1 MGAGGSGLVHLVV
14 LLALLW
20 SPLAGHRAGLGG
32 ANPFGSAITV
42 GLTPL
47 PQAAPTAAI
56 PPRPKPPSTIPGYL
70 PVAASPPAASEDQA
84 SGSAAAT
91 GSGLDDEGLYRV
103 PFRDAVRQ
111 AFASLRGGLG
121 CAHVDLAKLP
131 DSVRALCE
139 AASGRERPTET
150 AQTAPAEERPADVD
164 GKWTVQMSAAAKLDK
179 DCAAAKSAGKVMALG
194 PHLRLPP
201 PTSLCDRDE
210 RVPPAAKLRLAGS
223 P

>member
-20 SPLAGHRAGLGG
+20 APLAGHRG
-32 ANPFGSAITV
+32 AYGTPNPFGSAITV
-42 GLTPL
+42 GLTEL
-47 PQAAPTAAI
+47 PQATPSAAI
-56 PPRPKPPSTIPGYL
+56 QPRPKPSAPIPGYL
-70 PVAASPPAASEDQA
+70 PIAASPPAASQDQP
-84 SGSAAAT
+84 SGSATAT

-111 AFASLRGGLG
+111 AFASLRGGLA

-131 DSVRALCE
+131 DAVRAMCE
-139 AASGRERPTET
+139 AASGRDRT
-150 AQTAPAEERPADVD
+150 ASAQEDPADVD
-164 GKWTVQMSAAAKLDK
+164 GKWAVQLSAAAKLEK
-179 DCAAAKSAGKVMALG
+179 DCAAARSAGKVMALG

-210 RVPPAAKLRLAGS
+210 RAPPAAKLRLAGA

>member
-20 SPLAGHRAGLGG
+20 APLAGHRAGFGA

-47 PQAAPTAAI
+47 PEATTSAAVK
-56 PPRPKPPSTIPGYL
+56 PRPRPPAPIPGYL
-70 PVAASPPAASEDQA
+70 PTATSPSAESQDQPSGPSE
-84 SGSAAAT
+84 AT

-111 AFASLRGGLG
+111 AFASLRGGLA

-131 DSVRALCE
+131 DAVRAMCE
-139 AASGRERPTET
+139 AASGRDRT
-150 AQTAPAEERPADVD
+150 ASAQDDPADVD
-164 GKWTVQMSAAAKLDK
+164 GKWAVQLSAAAKLEK
-179 DCAAAKSAGKVMALG
+179 DCAAARSAGKVMALG
-194 PHLRLPP
+194 PRGRLPP
-201 PTSLCDRDE
+201 PTSLCDRDD
-210 RVPPAAKLRLAGS
+210 RAPPAAKLRLAAS